1 MEGKAGAGMTLLR
14 PVAMVPAVVA
24 CGLAQADGGALQ
36 EANTGLGLAR
46 EGKYELAIPHYRAAI
61 ALDPHLPG
69 IYLNLGLAY
78 MKLNKF
84 PDAATALEGAAQA
97 DPSSFQARVLLGMS
111 YYACRRFDG
120 AATQL
125 TLRSGE

>member
-1 MEGKAGAGMTLLR
+1 MEGKAAARMTLMKS
-14 PVAMVPAVVA
+14 VAMVLAVVA
-24 CGLAQADGGALQ
+24 CAWAAAGGALA

-61 ALDPHLPG
+61 ALDAHLPG

-84 PDAATALEGAAQA
+84 PDAATALEGAVQA
-97 DPSSFQARVLLGMS
+97 DPSGFQSRVLPGMS
-111 YYACRRFDG
+111 YYACRRFDV

-125 TLRSGE
+125 DRK

>member
-1 MEGKAGAGMTLLR
+1 MEGKAAARMTLMKS
-14 PVAMVPAVVA
+14 VAMVLTVVA
-24 CGLAQADGGALQ
+24 CAWAAADGGALA

-61 ALDPHLPG
+61 ALDAHLPG

-84 PDAATALEGAAQA
+84 PDAATALEGAVQA
-97 DPSSFQARVLLGMS
+97 DPSGFQPRVFW
-111 YYACRRFDG
+111 A
-120 AATQL
+120 
-125 TLRSGE
+125 

>member
-1 MEGKAGAGMTLLR
+1 MKCVALL
-14 PVAMVPAVVA
+14 
-24 CGLAQADGGALQ
+24 LASAAWLWAASDPGALA

-46 EGKYELAIPHYRAAI
+46 EGKHELAIPHYRAAI

-84 PDAATALEGAAQA
+84 PEAASA
-97 DPSSFQARVLLGMS
+97 F
-111 YYACRRFDG
+111 
-120 AATQL
+120 
-125 TLRSGE
+125 